1 MKNFFLSCKELRIET
16 TAPKTY
22 YGAFYLGPFE
32 NGQALTVANAL
43 RRTLLSEISSLG
55 ITSAKIE
62 GASNEYM
69 SLEGVRETV
78 LDILLNL
85 KEIAL
90 TKTSKFS
97 KTQFAYLQ
105 ARGPGIVRAKDLLLP
120 PSVQSVDPEQYIATL
135 SEDGKL
141 NLTVTIDEGI
151 LSAQPKNW
159 GSGINQRI
167 EMKSPDFRLKEVPN
181 QTKSNS
187 LENFLE
193 IDAVFTPVKKV
204 NYTIEPYGAQSIQ
217 KANQVI
223 LLEVWTNGSVT
234 PKEALSQT
242 LNYLRML
249 FDQLGQL
256 KVLQSLATTYSL
268 SQNRQSRK
276 IFKKFKSDIDIADF
290 PYQTS
295 KHLNFSV
302 PLTEER
308 LIPEIEQALETRYKV
323 EIQQQI
329 QNRWESRHINDLG
342 LPFRIFNVLHKAQIL
357 TVGDILKRT
366 PDEISQLPGLGKQS
380 LQNLRQKLELKGI
393 LLENWS

>member
-16 TAPKTY
+16 TAPKSY
-22 YGAFYLGPFE
+22 YGSFYLGPFE
-32 NGQALTVANAL
+32 SGQALTVANAL

-69 SLEGVRETV
+69 TLEGVRETV

-90 TKTSKFS
+90 TKTSKLS
-97 KTQFAYLQ
+97 KAQFAYLQ
-105 ARGPGIVRAKDLLLP
+105 VRGPGIVRAKDLLLP
-120 PSVQSVDPEQYIATL
+120 PSLQCVDPEQYIATL
-135 SEDGKL
+135 SEDGEL
-141 NLTVTIDEGI
+141 TLTVTIDEGI
-151 LSAQPKNW
+151 LSAQPKNL
-159 GSGINQRI
+159 GIPMNQRL
-167 EMKSPDFRLKEVPN
+167 PLKGL
-181 QTKSNS
+181 NS

-217 KANQVI
+217 KSNQVI

-256 KVLQSLATTYSL
+256 KALQSLVTTYSL
-268 SQNRQSRK
+268 AQNRQSRK
-276 IFKKFKSDIDIADF
+276 ILKKFKSDIDIADF

-295 KHLNFSV
+295 KHLNFNI
-302 PLTEER
+302 PLSQET
-308 LIPEIEQALETRYKV
+308 LIPEIEQALETRYKG

-329 QNRWESRHINDLG
+329 QNRWEARHINDLG
-342 LPFRIFNVLHKAQIL
+342 LPFRIFNALHKAHIL

-366 PDEISQLPGLGKQS
+366 PDEISQIPGLGKQS

-393 LLENWS
+393 LLDNWS